1 MRGIPSSSGRLCWII
16 FGTRALH
23 TRTTPSWAHTMV
35 QGSCCKYTYP
45 LNTDTN
51 RSRIRTVVAYLVTQS
66 TSHYS
71 DRIRR
76 RARCSCSDSMFQ
88 SNPNAKSPPLSSISQ
103 DTADWNAPVV
113 KRAIS
118 TAAYGLG
125 PDLAR
130 RIIFHLAHV
139 L

>member
-1 MRGIPSSSGRLCWII
+1 
-16 FGTRALH
+16 
-23 TRTTPSWAHTMV
+23 
-35 QGSCCKYTYP
+35 
-45 LNTDTN
+45 
-51 RSRIRTVVAYLVTQS
+51 
-66 TSHYS
+66 
-71 DRIRR
+71 
-76 RARCSCSDSMFQ
+76 MFQ